1 MLGPNHHSYQLAKQ
15 TYGERLSHSA
25 RIRMIQK
32 DRSERPFNHDGHRL
46 ITARRLAAGIA
57 GVVLTFALAA
67 ARVGSAAAAPNG
79 ATGGGVTL
87 VR

>member
-1 MLGPNHHSYQLAKQ
+1 MLGPNHHSYQLAQQ
-15 TYGERLSHSA
+15 THAERLSHSA
-25 RIRMIQK
+25 RIQMVQK
-32 DRSERPFNHDGHRL
+32 DRAERPFNHDGHRL

-67 ARVGSAAAAPNG
+67 ASVDSAAAAPNR

-87 VR
+87 IR